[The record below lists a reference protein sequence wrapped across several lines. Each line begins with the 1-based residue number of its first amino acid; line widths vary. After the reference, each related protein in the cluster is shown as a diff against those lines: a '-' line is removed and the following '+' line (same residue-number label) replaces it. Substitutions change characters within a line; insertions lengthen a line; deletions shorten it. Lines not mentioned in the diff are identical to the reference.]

1 MGTRASRGIGD
12 SGMKTALLTAATI
25 AVLTASA
32 SAADEK
38 PSAEKFY
45 AGKCASCHGKDGRGN
60 SKMVKMLKVEAKDL
74 DLLDAKST
82 PEEAAEFARIILEGK
97 GKKMPAFNAKL
108 GGLDAAE
115 LVKYIRSLRPAAA
128 KAAAKP

>member
-1 MGTRASRGIGD
+1 
-12 SGMKTALLTAATI
+12 MKTALLTAAMI
-25 AVLTASA
+25 AAFGAIA

-60 SKMVKMLKVEAKDL
+60 SKMLKMLKVEAKDL

-82 PEEAAEFARIILEGK
+82 PEEDAEFARIILEGK
-97 GKKMPAFNAKL
+97 GKKMPAFKAKL

-115 LVKYIRSLRPAAA
+115 LVKYIHSLKTASA
-128 KAAAKP
+128 KGAAKP